1 MYCVKC
7 GVELKDSE
15 HVCPLCL
22 TPVFHPDIKQ
32 DDCEKPY
39 PEFRRV
45 TKKSVRVAVMFVVTV
60 CFILASLMVAMIDFN
75 ITSGITWSGYV
86 LGALVIL
93 YVSFALPEWFRHPN
107 PVIFT
112 PIAFATIIL
121 YLLYI
126 DLTVQGGWFLSLAFP
141 IAGIAGIIVTT
152 MVTLLRYVKRG
163 QLFIV
168 GGTLIATGV
177 YVSLIELFIS
187 ITFESVS
194 FVGWSGFPLAAFFIL
209 GMMLIIIGICKPL
222 RLALSKVF
230 FT

>member
-15 HVCPLCL
+15 KICPLCN
-22 TPVFHPDIKQ
+22 TAVFHPDIKQ
-32 DDCEKPY
+32 DDIDKPY

-45 TKKSVRVAVMFVVTV
+45 DRKSIRRAVMLIVTV
-60 CFILASLMVAMIDFN
+60 SFILVALTVTMIDFN
-75 ITSGITWSGYV
+75 ISGGITWSGYAV
-86 LGALVIL
+86 GGLAIT
-93 YVSFALPEWFRHPN
+93 YIAFALPEWFQRPN

-112 PIAFATIIL
+112 PIAFAAIIL

-152 MVTLLRYVKRG
+152 VVALLRYVRRG
-163 QLFIV
+163 QLFII
-168 GGTLIATGV
+168 GGALIATGG
-177 YVSLIELFIS
+177 YISLIEMFIS
-187 ITFESVS
+187 ITFDSVS
-194 FVGWSGFPLAAFFIL
+194 FTGWSGFSLAAFFVL

-230 FT
+230 FL

>member
-15 HVCPLCL
+15 HVCPLCQ

-32 DDCEKPY
+32 EDVPRPY
-39 PEFRRV
+39 PEFKRV
-45 TKKSVRVAVMFVVTV
+45 TRKSVRSAVMLIVTV
-60 CFILASLMVAMIDFN
+60 CYILVGLMVTMIDFN
-75 ITSGITWSGYV
+75 ISGSITWSGYV
-86 LGALVIL
+86 VEALLIT

-126 DLTVQGGWFLSLAFP
+126 DLMVQGGWFLSLAFP

-152 MVTLLRYVKRG
+152 VVTLLRYVKRG
-163 QLFIV
+163 QLFII
-168 GGTLIATGV
+168 GGALIATGG
-177 YVSLIELFIS
+177 YVALIEMFIS
-187 ITFESVS
+187 ITFDSVS

-209 GMMLIIIGICKPL
+209 GMMLIVIGICKPL
-222 RLALSKVF
+222 RLALSKIF
-230 FT
+230 FV

>member
-15 HVCPLCL
+15 KICPLCL

-32 DDCEKPY
+32 EEVDRPY

-45 TKKSVRVAVMFVVTV
+45 TRKSVRTAIMLIVTV
-60 CFILASLMVAMIDFN
+60 CFILVGLMITMIDFN
-75 ITSGITWSGYV
+75 TTGGISWSGYV
-86 LGALVIL
+86 VGALVIT

-107 PVIFT
+107 PAIFT
-112 PIAFATIIL
+112 PIAFASIIL

-152 MVTLLRYVKRG
+152 VVTLLHYVKRG
-163 QLFIV
+163 QLFII
-168 GGTLIATGV
+168 GGALIATGV

-187 ITFESVS
+187 ITFESIS

-222 RLALSKVF
+222 RLALSKIF
-230 FT
+230 FV

>member
-22 TPVFHPDIKQ
+22 TPVYHPDIKQ
-32 DDCEKPY
+32 EEAEKSC
-39 PEFRRV
+39 PEFKRV
-45 TKKSVRVAVMFVVTV
+45 TRKSVRSAVMLIVTV
-60 CFILASLMVAMIDFN
+60 CYILVGLMVTMIDFN
-75 ITSGITWSGYV
+75 ISGSITWSGYV
-86 LGALVIL
+86 VGALAIT
-93 YVSFALPEWFRHPN
+93 YVSFALPEWFQHPN

-112 PIAFATIIL
+112 PIAFVSIIL

-126 DLTVQGGWFLSLAFP
+126 DLIVHGGWFLSLAFP

-152 MVTLLRYVKRG
+152 VVTLLRYVKRG
-163 QLFIV
+163 HLFII
-168 GGTLIATGV
+168 GGALIVIGG
-177 YVSLIELFIS
+177 YISLIEMFIS

-194 FVGWSGFPLAAFFIL
+194 FVGWSGFPLAAFFVL

-222 RLALSKVF
+222 RLALSKIF
-230 FT
+230 FV

>member
-22 TPVFHPDIKQ
+22 TPVYHPDIKQ
-32 DDCEKPY
+32 EESDRPY
-39 PEFRRV
+39 PEFKRV
-45 TKKSVRVAVMFVVTV
+45 TRKSVRVAVMFIVTV
-60 CFILASLMVAMIDFN
+60 CFILVSLMVTMIDFN
-75 ITSGITWSGYV
+75 ITGSITWSGYAV
-86 LGALVIL
+86 GGLVIM

-112 PIAFATIIL
+112 PIAFASIIL

-177 YVSLIELFIS
+177 YVALIELFIS
-187 ITFESVS
+187 ITFDNVS